1 MSFSR
6 LQRPEWPGSFFGAR
20 SSAPRRRCVS
30 PRATSLLLLLLIAV
44 CASGTFAQTPSY
56 TPSPADSLRQAQDS
70 IVTAAN
76 AAIVHDSTLVDEYAK
91 IIAVHKARKHYDDEL
106 AVAALMQ
113 ARNPGSSLANFIYG
127 DAQLDNGAPE
137 KAIDPLKHA
146 LTIEPIF
153 VRARVTLA
161 EAYTMMKS
169 YDTALT
175 QLDTALRS
183 NPRYAQA
190 HVQRA
195 TILTQLGRDSEAVEN
210 YRAASELLP
219 DTFGPWLKLGRAL
232 IKVGSYDEAID
243 ALTYAMSLNNAS
255 PDALYLFAEA
265 NEKGGHTTEAIH
277 AYEQFM
283 LHFPTDRRALDAERS
298 ARALSGQ

>member
-1 MSFSR
+1 V
-6 LQRPEWPGSFFGAR
+6 PG
-20 SSAPRRRCVS
+20 RRCVS
-30 PRATSLLLLLLIAV
+30 PRATRFLLLLLTAT
-44 CASGTFAQTPSY
+44 CAITFGARRALAQASTY

-70 IVTAAN
+70 IVTVAN
-76 AAIVHDSTLVDEYAK
+76 AAIAHDSTLVDEYAK
-91 IIAVHKARKHYDDEL
+91 IIAVHKTRKRYEEEL
-106 AVAALMQ
+106 AIAALMQ
-113 ARNPGSSLANFIYG
+113 GRNPESSLANFIYG
-127 DAQLDNGAPE
+127 DAELDNGAPE
-137 KAIDPLKHA
+137 KALDPLKRA
-146 LTIEPIF
+146 LIIDPAF
-153 VRARVTLA
+153 VRARATLA
-161 EAYTMMKS
+161 EAYTMLKI

-175 QLDTALRS
+175 HLDTALRS

-195 TILTQLGRDSEAVEN
+195 ALLTQLGRDSEAVES

-232 IKVGSYDEAID
+232 IKVGNYDDAID

-265 NEKGGHTTEAIH
+265 NEKGGHTAEAVH

-298 ARALSGQ
+298 ARALGGGRP